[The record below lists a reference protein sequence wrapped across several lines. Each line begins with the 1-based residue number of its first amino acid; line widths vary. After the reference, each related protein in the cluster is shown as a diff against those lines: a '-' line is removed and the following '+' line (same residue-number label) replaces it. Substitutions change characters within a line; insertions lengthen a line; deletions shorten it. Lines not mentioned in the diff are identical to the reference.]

1 MDGDGIPDY
10 TYSGKDDYGQFDYD
24 TRTVVDL
31 DRDGDGLSNSD
42 EENVYSTSPDWP
54 DSDYDGVNDG
64 NDTFPLWDEED
75 ADTDSDGIGDNRDF
89 DDDNDG
95 FSDLDE
101 IFSKT
106 NTKSSTSYPSDD
118 QDGDKASDS
127 YELKIGTKDTK
138 PDTDGDGYND
148 GIDAFPLNKLEW
160 LDSDADGEG
169 DNQDW
174 NDDNDQLADIVED
187 LYTQNTSGTL
197 NSKVYDPWETLPP
210 DQDYDNVPDALRNMV
225 NNTVCF
231 FCSVC
236 C

>member
-1 MDGDGIPDY
+1 MPLDPNAYEDMDGDGIPDY

-42 EENVYSTSPDWP
+42 EKNIYFTSPGWP

-75 ADTDSDGIGDNRDF
+75 ADTDNDGIGDNRDF

-169 DNQDW
+169 DNQRKW
-174 NDDNDQLADIVED
+174 
-187 LYTQNTSGTL
+187 YMG
-197 NSKVYDPWETLPP
+197 LP
-210 DQDYDNVPDALRNMV
+210 Y
-225 NNTVCF
+225 
-231 FCSVC
+231 
-236 C
+236 